1 MPSVSMD
8 AVVSPGEAKL
18 PEVQPHAAEVLSR
31 EQLKEAAQVLIK
43 EVDLQTMSLGVLR
56 TRLCD
61 RSLWAGTIC
70 VDSRRGEL
78 KDVFTECVDELLARR
93 ASQASR
99 EDTELGEE
107 RADASRSTYLVTAPH
122 TQKETS
128 EDGYKLNPPGSFS
141 IRKRIAAFSFG
152 VLPQDPL
159 QPQFQ
164 C

>member
-1 MPSVSMD
+1 MPSFSMD

-61 RSLWAGTIC
+61 HFGLEQSAL
-70 VDSRRGEL
+70 DSRRGEL

-122 TQKETS
+122 NQKETS

-141 IRKRIAAFSFG
+141 VRKRIATFSFG
-152 VLPQDPL
+152 V
-159 QPQFQ
+159 
-164 C
+164 